1 MRNLFKIT
9 CVFILFLINGC
20 DRCEEIACSTGPPS
34 FVLEIVDGETGV
46 NVFTSGKYDS
56 KNIAVT
62 DQNNQTV
69 YSLFVAENNMNIL
82 RVSPKSEKGKQKLTL
97 KVGNDL
103 VIPIEVNVRKG
114 KSECC
119 TNYFEDGVAVT
130 GYDYEKSKNT
140 DRIII
145 KV

>member
-1 MRNLFKIT
+1 MKNLFKIA
-9 CVFILFLINGC
+9 FIFIFFLINGC
-20 DRCEEIACSTGPPS
+20 DRCAGIGCTTGPPS
-34 FVLEIVDGETGV
+34 FVLEIVDAETGI

-56 KNIAVT
+56 KDIEVT
-62 DQNNQTV
+62 DRDNQTT
-69 YSLFVAENNMNIL
+69 YSIFQAGADMNIL
-82 RVSPKSEKGKQKLTL
+82 RISPKSEKGNQKFTL

-103 VIPIEVNVRKG
+103 VIPIEVNVREGKG
-114 KSECC
+114 ECC
-119 TNYFEDGVAVT
+119 TNYFEDGVTVT